1 MEDLKNL
8 PNDKG
13 ENLARFFEKMEVKEN
28 QVIKDRRRSSLIP
41 PSKDKLAT
49 MGDEQWVDTPTSRL
63 SISEK
68 SEWERLYLSAVKR
81 KSLHLSIREQAKL
94 NAMSNFRPGEIH
106 NISLND
112 AKPLPWIKTEAEKAA
127 DKNRQKIVNGV
138 VLQMRPRKASVHRF
152 SDIQNENFRQSF
164 LKKQSLEQQIIE
176 EHSQLK
182 NRSRDEYLNADF
194 LVSNQN
200 HRLSM
205 DSNCSVSSQSSC
217 VKPTTGYR
225 MQVPVTKAIHY
236 QRNRTLSMKKD
247 YDYELKNLL

>member
-127 DKNRQKIVNGV
+127 EKNRQKIVNGV

-194 LVSNQN
+194 IVRNQN

-217 VKPTTGYR
+217 VKLTTGYR

-236 QRNRTLSMKKD
+236 QRNRTKLP
-247 YDYELKNLL
+247 